1 MAVAVDKN
9 DPLAGHDRAAE
20 RRFHLDRPLLAAVA
34 DGERMKDA
42 VVA

>member
-20 RRFHLDRPLLAAVA
+20 RRLQMIRPPLVSVV
-34 DGERMKDA
+34 DGKRMKDA